1 MLSLREKVFKM
12 VTLTLYT
19 TTTCPFCKMEKDWLV
34 EKKVD
39 YTEILV
45 DEHPDRAQEMI
56 EISGQMGVPFNV
68 IDHEDGRR
76 VTILGFDK
84 ARLAQ
89 ELGIS

>member
-1 MLSLREKVFKM
+1 
-12 VTLTLYT
+12 
-19 TTTCPFCKMEKDWLV
+19 MEKDWLV

-56 EISGQMGVPFNV
+56 AISGQMGVPFNV
-68 IDHEDGRR
+68 IDNDHGKRT
-76 VTILGFDK
+76 TILGFDK